1 MCKSKLD
8 VYKEKFIKLEKE
20 NFAIMNLKEGES
32 VIHCIDDTDEK
43 YYQFRWAITNKGRM
57 WSIYQNRWLIPR
69 KENGYWRIEN
79 IYVHEWVDYYFMTDN
94 EKELKQMVKEHNDN
108 CSDSEKLKLEVH
120 HREVVKEMD
129 SSKMTKEE
137 RIIECMKENNKE
149 NLMLQIES
157 DHDVVHE
164 LMKGKRKLSKDKSG
178 KERIFEF
185 DSMTSMLIDSGASV
199 YFSYDENG
207 NKELNTKLTLPTLTS
222 EEEKKYAEKFE
233 SQDGI
238 PKKILMFN
246 V

>member
-1 MCKSKLD
+1 MNEKLKE
-8 VYKEKFIKLEKE
+8 YKERYEELVKE
-20 NFAIMNLKEGES
+20 NFEKMNLKEGES
-32 VIHCIDDTDEK
+32 VIHCIDDADEK

-79 IYVHEWVDYYFMTDN
+79 IYVHEWVDYYFMTDE
-94 EKELKQMVKEHNDN
+94 EKNLKQMVEEHNKK
-108 CSDSEKLKLEVH
+108 CSDSEKIKLEVH
-120 HREVVKEMD
+120 HKKIVQEMD

-137 RIIECMKENNKE
+137 RIEACMKENCKE
-149 NLMLQIES
+149 NLMLQIEG

-185 DSMTSMLIDSGASV
+185 DSMTAMMINSGASV

-207 NKELNTKLTLPTLTS
+207 NKELNTKLALPTLTS
-222 EEEKKYAEKFE
+222 EEEKKYAELLNDRKNE
-233 SQDGI
+233 T
-238 PKKILMFN
+238 KNILYIS